1 MNRQTD
7 KIIITNLPS
16 FYKINLY
23 NRINSKKKLFVIFTG
38 DTANIRQ
45 NDFFNEEIHF
55 DYVSL
60 MGYSTVLKLLKVFI
74 LIHKIKYKEIIICG
88 VNELTS
94 WLCLFLSNK
103 HKNSTVIESSYH
115 ESNINGLKGYL
126 KKIFFK
132 RISLVYASGKSQE
145 KLARLLNY
153 NGKIIITKGVGIFN
167 IITQPTYTP
176 SNYVKKFIY
185 VGRLS
190 PEKNLE
196 FIINIFNNLPYLELH
211 MIGYGPQEN
220 ILKSISNKNII
231 YHGAINNKELT
242 SYYQKCDVF
251 ILPSIKEPWGLV
263 VEEALNNGLPVL
275 LSNKVGCAEEILI
288 EGKNGYSFVYNS
300 KESLLEK
307 VNLICNIDNYNQLR
321 KNISKL
327 DFEKVANYQVNCYLN
342 K

>member
-1 MNRQTD
+1 MNYD

-23 NRINSKKKLFVIFTG
+23 NRINAKEKIFVIFTG
-38 DTANIRQ
+38 DTAHMRQ
-45 NDFFNEEIHF
+45 NDFFNEAIHF
-55 DYVSL
+55 DHISL
-60 MGYSTVLKLLKVFI
+60 FGYSIFKKLFKVFL

-94 WLCLFLSNK
+94 WLCLFLSK
-103 HKNSTVIESSYH
+103 KQKNSTIIESSYL
-115 ESNINGLKGYL
+115 ESNVNGLRGYL
-126 KKIFFK
+126 KKQFFK
-132 RISLVYASGKSQE
+132 RITLVYASGKSQE
-145 KLARLLNY
+145 KLARLLDY

-167 IITQPTYTP
+167 INTQPTFTL
-176 SNYVKKFIY
+176 STNVKKFIY

-190 PEKNLE
+190 KEKNIE
-196 FIINIFNNLPYLELH
+196 FIINIFNNLPNLELN
-211 MIGYGPQEN
+211 IVGYGPQEN